1 MSYLQL
7 HIEAIIF
14 TALAPVK
21 ISDIKAALEKT
32 FQPVEEKKEVKVS
45 ESEASQLEDKQAEA
59 SENKANP
66 VVETEEPS
74 AKNEESQ
81 DVESKKPSAKNKEQQ
96 DTANE
101 ASATTE
107 ISDENVKSEANL
119 NENNGNTN
127 KEVEA
132 EKAAEKQEKE
142 ISEDITSEETETE
155 KPEKEISE
163 EKEAIA
169 VVNNSSPAVVKE
181 KPKKK
186 KPKKEKPKKEN
197 EIPEA
202 QIIEVLKDIKEKY
215 TSEDYAWELRKS
227 GGGYQFL
234 TKPPYFNTIANLL
247 NLKTK
252 RKLTRSAMETLAI
265 IAYKQPAT
273 KAELE
278 HIRGVS
284 CDYALQKLLDKELV
298 IVSGR
303 ADGPGKPLL
312 YSTSTTFMD
321 YFGINSPEDM
331 PTLKEFQSADQEIGE
346 PQE

>member
-1 MSYLQL
+1 LKPLFLQ
-7 HIEAIIF
+7 H
-14 TALAPVK
+14 
-21 ISDIKAALEKT
+21 SDIIAALEKT
-32 FQPVEEKKEVKVS
+32 FHPDKEKKEKV
-45 ESEASQLEDKQAEA
+45 AKA
-59 SENKANP
+59 SENGTNP
-66 VVETEEPS
+66 
-74 AKNEESQ
+74 Q
-81 DVESKKPSAKNKEQQ
+81 
-96 DTANE
+96 
-101 ASATTE
+101 
-107 ISDENVKSEANL
+107 I
-119 NENNGNTN
+119 
-127 KEVEA
+127 
-132 EKAAEKQEKE
+132 EKE
-142 ISEDITSEETETE
+142 KGE
-155 KPEKEISE
+155 E
-163 EKEAIA
+163 EKGK
-169 VVNNSSPAVVKE
+169 S
-181 KPKKK
+181 KKK
-186 KPKKEKPKKEN
+186 KPQEEKQ
-197 EIPEA
+197 IPEA
-202 QIIEVLKDIKEKY
+202 QIVEVLKAIQEKY
-215 TSEDYAWELRKS
+215 ATEDYAWELRKS

-331 PTLKEFQSADQEIGE
+331 PTLKEFQTADQEIGE

>member
-14 TALAPVK
+14 TALSPVK
-21 ISDIKAALEKT
+21 ISEIKAALEKT
-32 FQPVEEKKEVKVS
+32 FHPEASKKESK
-45 ESEASQLEDKQAEA
+45 AAQNGA
-59 SENKANP
+59 ENKA
-66 VVETEEPS
+66 TENGAEQQ
-74 AKNEESQ
+74 AESQ
-81 DVESKKPSAKNKEQQ
+81 D
-96 DTANE
+96 
-101 ASATTE
+101 
-107 ISDENVKSEANL
+107 
-119 NENNGNTN
+119 
-127 KEVEA
+127 
-132 EKAAEKQEKE
+132 
-142 ISEDITSEETETE
+142 
-155 KPEKEISE
+155 
-163 EKEAIA
+163 
-169 VVNNSSPAVVKE
+169 
-181 KPKKK
+181 
-186 KPKKEKPKKEN
+186 
-197 EIPEA
+197 IPEA
-202 QIIEVLKDIKEKY
+202 QIIEVLKAIQQKY
-215 TSEDYAWELRKS
+215 ATEDYAWELRKS

-234 TKPPYFNTIANLL
+234 TKPPYYNTIANLL

-312 YSTSTTFMD
+312 YATSSTFMD
-321 YFGINSPEDM
+321 YFGINSPDDM
-331 PTLKEFQSADQEIGE
+331 PTLKEFQTADQEIGE

>member
-14 TALAPVK
+14 TALSPVK

-32 FQPVEEKKEVKVS
+32 FQPEATKKESKT
-45 ESEASQLEDKQAEA
+45 
-59 SENKANP
+59 SENG
-66 VVETEEPS
+66 TE
-74 AKNEESQ
+74 Q
-81 DVESKKPSAKNKEQQ
+81 
-96 DTANE
+96 
-101 ASATTE
+101 
-107 ISDENVKSEANL
+107 
-119 NENNGNTN
+119 
-127 KEVEA
+127 EA
-132 EKAAEKQEKE
+132 ENQ
-142 ISEDITSEETETE
+142 D
-155 KPEKEISE
+155 
-163 EKEAIA
+163 
-169 VVNNSSPAVVKE
+169 
-181 KPKKK
+181 
-186 KPKKEKPKKEN
+186 
-197 EIPEA
+197 IPEA
-202 QIIEVLKDIKEKY
+202 QILEVLKAIQQKY
-215 TSEDYAWELRKS
+215 ATEDYAWELRKS

-234 TKPPYFNTIANLL
+234 TKPPYYNTIANLL

-312 YSTSTTFMD
+312 YATSSTFMD
-321 YFGINSPEDM
+321 YFGINSPDEM
-331 PTLKEFQSADQEIGE
+331 PTLKEFQTADQEIGE

>member
-14 TALAPVK
+14 TAISPVK

-32 FQPVEEKKEVKVS
+32 FQPDKDKKES
-45 ESEASQLEDKQAEA
+45 
-59 SENKANP
+59 KA
-66 VVETEEPS
+66 
-74 AKNEESQ
+74 
-81 DVESKKPSAKNKEQQ
+81 
-96 DTANE
+96 
-101 ASATTE
+101 
-107 ISDENVKSEANL
+107 DENGAL
-119 NENNGNTN
+119 
-127 KEVEA
+127 
-132 EKAAEKQEKE
+132 
-142 ISEDITSEETETE
+142 EETE
-155 KPEKEISE
+155 
-163 EKEAIA
+163 
-169 VVNNSSPAVVKE
+169 NQ
-181 KPKKK
+181 
-186 KPKKEKPKKEN
+186 

-202 QIIEVLKDIKEKY
+202 QILEVLKDIQQKY
-215 TSEDYAWELRKS
+215 ATEEYAWELRKS

-234 TKPPYFNTIANLL
+234 SKPPYYNTIANLL

-265 IAYKQPAT
+265 VAYKQPVT

-303 ADGPGKPLL
+303 AEGPGKPLL
-312 YSTSTTFMD
+312 YATSTTFMD
-321 YFGINSPEDM
+321 YFGINSPDDM
-331 PTLKEFQSADQEIGE
+331 PTLKEFQTAEQEIGE